1 MSKGMYRVVAIAKE
15 VGLDV
20 VLPEPDVSGILWVE
34 DHVQDLGVATV
45 RVSRRGA
52 VTGGHG
58 WTPNR
63 QLVHFKGSH
72 KDEQVCELLQ
82 RYDQTLKE
90 AI

>member
-1 MSKGMYRVVAIAKE
+1 MYRVVAIANE

-20 VLPEPDVSGILWVE
+20 VLPEPNVNGILWVE
-34 DHVQDLGVATV
+34 DHAQDLSIATV
-45 RVSRRGA
+45 HVSSRGA
-52 VTGGHG
+52 VTGGYG

-72 KDEQVCELLQ
+72 KDEQICELLQ
-82 RYDQTLKE
+82 RYDRTLKE